1 MGDMGLLHE
10 VYADTELTS
19 RAKAVSI
26 YLHGRAN
33 AGGES
38 WYAINTIAA
47 DLNLSRSTVNRAIHD
62 LIRMGRIERHPR
74 FCKNGGRT
82 SNLYHLR
89 KD

>member
-1 MGDMGLLHE
+1 MSLFHE

-26 YLHGRAN
+26 YLHDRAN
-33 AGGES
+33 ADGES

-47 DLNLSRSTVNRAIHD
+47 DLNLSRSTVKRAIRD

-74 FCKNGGRT
+74 FRENGGRT
-82 SNLYHLR
+82 SNLYRLR